1 MAMGSQSHRRRRR
14 RRSSRSRVVTQPIR
28 HSRAGR
34 QFRLRS
40 VEVLASVG
48 ILIAAATLIA
58 LIWLI
63 PTRSIEAERNDLRA
77 RIEATVSS
85 QSVVLADELRR
96 ELLGIEQSLRILREA
111 FQSDPDHFDINA
123 WRKQMPALT
132 DVTDDAF
139 IADAQYI
146 IRHDINPA
154 EVGLGIGSQ
163 VPGMFG
169 RATDKPEPDEDLRI
183 DPNIEK
189 LQTRQHLSL
198 MMMRL
203 DRPGGWIV
211 GVSYRTDALRR
222 MFAEANLGVQGMTAL
237 IDTRLGR
244 VQAVV
249 GQAAANPNYGIT
261 GSAMYAALQQRPD
274 GTWVGPS
281 APDGVQR
288 IHAFHQVPGHQ
299 VSVVV
304 AVSEADAM
312 RPATA
317 FAQDARSVAIA
328 ATLVVLAA
336 MGVAL
341 YAVWTFRAKRQLRQ
355 NLERDHVLIANAQAE
370 TAGTRALFAG
380 KAGQFQALFAG
391 IQEGVLVLD
400 AELRLTEWNPRF
412 PALFGIAPDVLQQG
426 LPLEELLRTQAREG
440 AFGALDDV
448 EGEVAR
454 RLAQLCD
461 GNETVPSLYAGPGG
475 RTLAV
480 LTSRHADG
488 SLMLMVREATEPDLR
503 SAAEAPEPSAVEAS
517 PPSGAVGTL

>member
-1 MAMGSQSHRRRRR
+1 MALHSQTYRRRRR
-14 RRSSRSRVVTQPIR
+14 RRSHRSRVVTQPVR

-34 QFRLRS
+34 RIRLHS
-40 VEVLASVG
+40 AEVLASIG
-48 ILIAAATLIA
+48 IVIAAATLVA

-96 ELLGIEQSLRILREA
+96 ELLSIQQSLRILREA
-111 FQSDPDHFDINA
+111 FQADPDHFDINA
-123 WRKQMPALT
+123 WLKQMPALT

-146 IRHDINPA
+146 IRHGINPA

-169 RATDKPEPDEDLRI
+169 RATDKPAPDEDLRI
-183 DPNIEK
+183 DPNLDK

-203 DRPGGWIV
+203 DHPGGWVV

-222 MFAEANLGVQGMTAL
+222 MFAEANLGVQGMTAV

-244 VQAVV
+244 VLAVV
-249 GQAAANPNYGIT
+249 GQAAANPNYDIAK
-261 GSAMYAALQQRPD
+261 SAMYAALQLRPD
-274 GTWVGPS
+274 STWIGPT
-281 APDGVQR
+281 APDGVER
-288 IHAFHQVPGHQ
+288 IHAFHRVPGHQ
-299 VSVVV
+299 LSVVV
-304 AVSEADAM
+304 AVGEADAM
-312 RPATA
+312 RPAIA
-317 FAQDARSVAIA
+317 FAQDMQSVAIA

-341 YAVWTFRAKRQLRQ
+341 FAVWTFRAKRRLRQ
-355 NLERDHVLIANAQAE
+355 SLEREQISVANAQTEA
-370 TAGTRALFAG
+370 AGTRTLLGGRASQL
-380 KAGQFQALFAG
+380 QALFAG
-391 IQEGVLVLD
+391 IEEGVAVLD

-412 PALFGIAPDVLQQG
+412 PALFGVAPDTLRRG
-426 LPLEELLRTQAREG
+426 LPLDELLRTQAREG
-440 AFGALDDV
+440 AFGAVDDI

-454 RLAQLCD
+454 RLAHLRD
-461 GNETVPSLYAGPGG
+461 GNETVPVLYAGSGG

-488 SLMLMVREATEPDLR
+488 SLMLMVRDATKHETR
-503 SAAEAPEPSAVEAS
+503 SAAEEPETSVAAMSPPPGAVETA
-517 PPSGAVGTL
+517 